1 MILAVDA
8 GNSRIKWGVHDGEA
22 WIAHGAVGHDRLEGL
37 ETAWRA
43 IPAPA
48 RVAIANVAGDSVSAA
63 IERYA
68 ARWRA
73 PLLWLRSSA
82 SACGVVNGY
91 EEPHELGV
99 DRWAAA
105 IAAYALHPGD
115 CIVVILG
122 TATTINLVDA
132 QGVFRGGM
140 ILPGL
145 ALMKQSL
152 RAHTAALPLTAGRYR
167 DEPRNTADAIE
178 SGCLAAQAGAIERLH
193 AQLAPEAICFI
204 TGGAAEAL
212 MPLLRLPLRH
222 VEHLVL
228 EGVRR
233 LAAEEAAL

>member
-8 GNSRIKWGVHDGEA
+8 GNSRIKWGLHDGHT
-22 WIAHGAVGHDRLEGL
+22 WIVHGASGHDELDGL
-37 ETAWRA
+37 EAAWRGL
-43 IPAPA
+43 PAPERIA
-48 RVAIANVAGDSVSAA
+48 VANVAGESVRAA
-63 IERYA
+63 IDRYA
-68 ARWRA
+68 AQWHA
-73 PLLWLRSSA
+73 PLLWLKSSA

-91 EEPHELGV
+91 ETPHELGV

-105 IAAYALHPGD
+105 VAAYALHPGD
-115 CIVVILG
+115 CVVVILG

-132 QGVFRGGM
+132 RGLFRGGM

-152 RAHTAALPLTAGRYR
+152 HAHTAALPLAAGRYR

-204 TGGAAEAL
+204 TGGAAKAL
-212 MPLLRLPLRH
+212 MPLLRIPVRH

-233 LAAEEAAL
+233 LAAQEAAP